1 MRMPSKI
8 LLNILFFKT
17 VKAFQ
22 CQWIGLTLLAW
33 SQSNLSNVSN
43 TSSGLLTLN
52 TSLAPKL
59 RAWMDKLLESH
70 CCVHNGLYKQVYM
83 KIPPHEETVWAK
95 HYFPKSFPRGCT
107 YMHHFFLKQILLPGP
122 ENQKFRKSSE
132 HLLQSNVSA
141 IVFPRFGSLQI
152 QNENIFACVQA
163 AMQKKKIQIC
173 RPLLQTFNI
182 SSWWNKATWVK
193 WIKHDF

>member
-1 MRMPSKI
+1 MDYCQREMRMPSKI

-17 VKAFQ
+17 VKVFQ

-95 HYFPKSFPRGCT
+95 HYFPKSFPRVALTCSIFSSSKFCSRVPRTKSFG
-107 YMHHFFLKQILLPGP
+107 ILR
-122 ENQKFRKSSE
+122 NICFR
-132 HLLQSNVSA
+132 
-141 IVFPRFGSLQI
+141 
-152 QNENIFACVQA
+152 
-163 AMQKKKIQIC
+163 AMSPQ
-173 RPLLQTFNI
+173 
-182 SSWWNKATWVK
+182 
-193 WIKHDF
+193 